1 VPDRHFTVE
10 EAQRLLDEAIRP
22 LAERMVAIRTEAAP
36 LEARWRTIVVAI
48 GSNGG
53 SLDREE
59 ATDLRAALERAQAE
73 VEELLDEIV
82 GHGVQVKD
90 VDTGLLDFP
99 AMIDGEEALL
109 CWRVGEGQIAYWHTL
124 DGGFAGRTPLE

>member
-59 ATDLRAALERAQAE
+59 ATDLRAALERVQAE

-99 AMIDGEEALL
+99 AVIDGEEALL

>member
-1 VPDRHFTVE
+1 VPDRHFTVD
-10 EAQRLLDEAIRP
+10 EAQLLLDQVIRP
-22 LAERMVAIRTEAAP
+22 LAERMVAIRTEAVP
-36 LEARWRTIVVAI
+36 LEARWRSIVLAI

-73 VEELLDEIV
+73 VEELLNEIIE
-82 GHGVQVKD
+82 HGVQVKD

-99 AMIDGEEALL
+99 TTMDGEEALL
-109 CWRVGEGQIAYWHTL
+109 CWRVGEGRIEFWHTI

>member
-1 VPDRHFTVE
+1 VPDRHFTVDE
-10 EAQRLLDEAIRP
+10 GQRLLDEVIRP

-36 LEARWRTIVVAI
+36 LEARWRSIVLAI

-59 ATDLRAALERAQAE
+59 AEELRTALERAQAE
-73 VEELLDEIV
+73 VGELLEGIIE
-82 GHGVQVKD
+82 HGVQVKD

-99 AMIDGEEALL
+99 TMIDGEEALL
-109 CWRVGEGQIAYWHTL
+109 CWRVGEDRIAYWHTL
-124 DGGFAGRTPLE
+124 EGGFAGRTPLE

>member
-73 VEELLDEIV
+73 VEELLDEMV

>member
-1 VPDRHFTVE
+1 MPDRHFTVE